1 MKADPGAQGRL
12 LDLQAT
18 DTAMAQLDHR
28 RTTLPETATARSLQ
42 ADRARAAERVI
53 AADTVL
59 SDADLELKK
68 AEQDLVPVRER
79 LARNETRVADGSV
92 GDPKALQGLLEE
104 IQHLKRRI
112 DELEDSQLEAMERLD
127 EARAVADRAQE
138 GKKGVEDELRGVLA
152 VRETRL
158 GEIAAERDV
167 LERERHVIAAAVPA
181 DLLALYTRIADKSGG
196 VGAAKLQHG
205 RCGGCQLE
213 ANNADM
219 NAYRAAAP
227 DEVLRCEECGRILIR
242 TADSG
247 L

>member
-18 DTAMAQLDHR
+18 DTALAQLDHR

-42 ADRARAAERVI
+42 ADRAKAAERVI
-53 AADTVL
+53 AADTVV

-79 LARNETRVADGSV
+79 LARNETRVSDGSV
-92 GDPKALQGLLEE
+92 GDPKALQGMLEE

-127 EARAVADRAQE
+127 EARGVAASAQE
-138 GKKGVEDELRGVLA
+138 AKTGVETDLRAVLTE
-152 VRETRL
+152 REKKL
-158 GEIAAERDV
+158 GEIAADRDV
-167 LERERHVIAAAVPA
+167 LEKERHVIAAAVPA
-181 DLLALYTRIADKSGG
+181 DLLALYTRVAEKSGG
-196 VGAAKLQHG
+196 IGAAKLQHG

-219 NAYRAAAP
+219 NRYRAAAA
-227 DEVLRCEECGRILIR
+227 DEVLRCEECGRILVR